1 MRIAFLGASLTEGSY
16 GGSYV
21 NALRGRLTA
30 HTLLNH
36 GVNGSTINRLLE
48 RVDAVL
54 ADRPDVVFVLAG
66 SNDAIAYSSPGTR
79 GYYRKVQNVPD
90 GFLEPHEF
98 AGQFRDLLT
107 RLQLAHVEVLVGL
120 PPLEYNPTVAEAAR
134 TFNAAASD
142 AARAFS
148 VPVCDLYTPLMP
160 AKITDRRPL
169 DLNSVMLIGERV
181 KSGWHDYEME
191 RLRGGYTY
199 SFDGIH
205 FTPQT
210 AERAAG
216 LIAACLHESL
226 GLDVT

>member
-36 GVNGSTINRLLE
+36 GVNGSTLNRLLE

-54 ADRPDVVFVLAG
+54 DDSPDVVFILAG
-66 SNDAIAYSSPGTR
+66 SNDAIAYAAPKTR
-79 GYYRKVQNVPD
+79 GYYRKAQDLPD
-90 GFLEPHEF
+90 GFIEPHDF
-98 AGQFRDLLT
+98 AQMYRDLLT
-107 RLQLAHVEVLVGL
+107 RFQLAHVQAVVGL
-120 PPLEYNPTVAEAAR
+120 PPLEYNPAVAEAAR
-134 TFNAAASD
+134 TFNAAATE
-142 AARAFS
+142 AARAFNL
-148 VPVCDLYTPLMP
+148 PVCDLYTPLMP
-160 AKITDRRPL
+160 AHIPDRRPL

-181 KSGWHDYEME
+181 KSGWHDYDME

-210 AERAAG
+210 AERAAQ
-216 LIAACLHESL
+216 LIAGCLHDAL
-226 GLDVT
+226 GLDIT